1 MERRKFATSCLHVRW
16 EAEKQLRSRMVKK
29 MNRQARRMI
38 AVGMCL
44 LMFGS
49 MLGCA
54 GTNENK
60 VTEQTQSSETIGW
73 KKYAAE
79 QNPVTLNWYIN
90 YSWFTTDW
98 GKNMVSKQI
107 TKDTGVNINF
117 VTPAGNQEET
127 INALVA
133 SDSLPDI
140 VTLGWWETQI
150 NDMIKNKMVYA
161 LNELADQ
168 YDPYFYEVTDPT
180 VVNWYSDENGDIYG
194 YPNSAYT
201 PEAVETHSN
210 IGSNQ
215 TFLVRKDIYEAIGS
229 PDMTTQEGFE
239 AAVKKAVEM
248 FPEVDGKPLIPIGSH
263 IFEEN
268 GCNSFDNFLMNFLA
282 VPYEKDGKLY
292 DRHTDPEYLSWL
304 KFFRKLGEE
313 GYLSSDIFVDQ
324 RTQMNEKV
332 AEGRYFCMLYQRT
345 DIADQES
352 TLYEKNPDSIY
363 IAVDGPKNSKG
374 DDYVLPTNAING
386 WTLTLISK
394 NCKHPD
400 RAIAFLDYMMSEE
413 GQKMI
418 SLGVEG
424 EMYDWV
430 DGKAVL
436 KDEVKKLLTTD
447 RKKYDEVYGADDAY
461 WMLQNNVMQLD
472 WMPEKQY
479 PLNQMEEWT
488 YPYTRYLGEYEVT
501 KQDDSEMSR
510 INSRIDKLWGK
521 TLPRLLLAKSD
532 EEFDQLFETFV
543 EERETLGYSQLV
555 KEHQKT
561 MEENKKRLGM
571 E

>member
-1 MERRKFATSCLHVRW
+1 
-16 EAEKQLRSRMVKK
+16 MVKK

-90 YSWFTTDW
+90 YSWFPMDW

-140 VTLGWWETQI
+140 VTLGWWEPQI

-248 FPEVDGKPLIPIGSH
+248 YPEVDGKSLIPIGSH

-374 DDYVLPTNAING
+374 DDYVLPTNTING

-424 EMYDWV
+424 EMYDMV
-430 DGKAVL
+430 DEKAVL
-436 KDEVKKLLTTD
+436 KDDVRKLLTTD
-447 RKKYDEVYGADDAY
+447 RKKYDELYGADDAY

>member
-1 MERRKFATSCLHVRW
+1 
-16 EAEKQLRSRMVKK
+16 
-29 MNRQARRMI
+29 
-38 AVGMCL
+38 
-44 LMFGS
+44 MFGS

-90 YSWFTTDW
+90 YSWFPMDW

-140 VTLGWWETQI
+140 VTLGWWEPQI

-161 LNELADQ
+161 LNDLADQ

-461 WMLQNNVMQLD
+461 WMLQNNVMQLE

>member
-16 EAEKQLRSRMVKK
+16 EAEKQLRSQMVKK

-38 AVGMCL
+38 AAGMCL

-49 MLGCA
+49 ILGCA

-90 YSWFTTDW
+90 YSWFPMDW

-140 VTLGWWETQI
+140 VTLGWWEPQI

-543 EERETLGYSQLV
+543 EEREILGYSQLV

>member
-1 MERRKFATSCLHVRW
+1 
-16 EAEKQLRSRMVKK
+16 MVKK

-90 YSWFTTDW
+90 YSWFPMDW

-140 VTLGWWETQI
+140 VTLGWWEPQI

-248 FPEVDGKPLIPIGSH
+248 FPEVDGKSLIPIGSH

-374 DDYVLPTNAING
+374 DDYVLPTNTING

-424 EMYDWV
+424 EMYDMV
-430 DGKAVL
+430 DEKAVL
-436 KDEVKKLLTTD
+436 KDDVRKLLTTD
-447 RKKYDEVYGADDAY
+447 RKKYDELYGADDAY

>member
-16 EAEKQLRSRMVKK
+16 EAEKQLRSQMVKK

-44 LMFGS
+44 LLFGS

-90 YSWFTTDW
+90 YSWFTMDW

-140 VTLGWWETQI
+140 VTLGWWEPQI

>member
-1 MERRKFATSCLHVRW
+1 MERRKFAKSCLHVRW
-16 EAEKQLRSRMVKK
+16 EAEKQLRSQMVKK

-49 MLGCA
+49 ILGCA

-90 YSWFTTDW
+90 YSWFPMDW

-140 VTLGWWETQI
+140 VTLGWWEPQI

-488 YPYTRYLGEYEVT
+488 YPYTRYLGEYEIT

>member
-1 MERRKFATSCLHVRW
+1 M
-16 EAEKQLRSRMVKK
+16 RSRMVKK

-90 YSWFTTDW
+90 YSWFPMDW

-140 VTLGWWETQI
+140 VTLGWWEPQI

-248 FPEVDGKPLIPIGSH
+248 YPEVDGKSLIPIGSH

-374 DDYVLPTNAING
+374 DDYVLPTNTING

-424 EMYDWV
+424 EMYDMV
-430 DGKAVL
+430 DEKAVL
-436 KDEVKKLLTTD
+436 KDDVRKLLTTD

-510 INSRIDKLWGK
+510 INSRIDELWGK

>member
-1 MERRKFATSCLHVRW
+1 
-16 EAEKQLRSRMVKK
+16 MVKK

-38 AVGMCL
+38 AVEMCL

-49 MLGCA
+49 ILGCA

-90 YSWFTTDW
+90 YSWFPMDW

-140 VTLGWWETQI
+140 VTLGWWEPQI

-239 AAVKKAVEM
+239 EAVKKAVEM

-543 EERETLGYSQLV
+543 EEREILGYSQLV

>member
-16 EAEKQLRSRMVKK
+16 EAEKQLRSQMVKK

-49 MLGCA
+49 ILGCA

-73 KKYAAE
+73 KKYAAD

-90 YSWFTTDW
+90 YSWFPMDW

-140 VTLGWWETQI
+140 VTLGWWEPQI

>member
-16 EAEKQLRSRMVKK
+16 EAEKQLRSQMVKK

-38 AVGMCL
+38 AAGMCL

-49 MLGCA
+49 ILGCA

-90 YSWFTTDW
+90 YSWFTMDW

-140 VTLGWWETQI
+140 VTLGWWEPQI

-424 EMYDWV
+424 EMYGWV

>member
-1 MERRKFATSCLHVRW
+1 
-16 EAEKQLRSRMVKK
+16 MVKK

-90 YSWFTTDW
+90 YSWFPMDW

-140 VTLGWWETQI
+140 VTLGWWEPQI

-161 LNELADQ
+161 LNDLADE

-248 FPEVDGKPLIPIGSH
+248 YPEVDGKSLIPIGSH

-374 DDYVLPTNAING
+374 DDYVLPTNTING

>member
-1 MERRKFATSCLHVRW
+1 MERRKFAKSCLHVRW
-16 EAEKQLRSRMVKK
+16 EAEKQLRSQMVKK

-49 MLGCA
+49 ILGCA

-90 YSWFTTDW
+90 YSWFPMDW

-140 VTLGWWETQI
+140 VTLGWWEPQI

-161 LNELADQ
+161 LNELADH

-229 PDMTTQEGFE
+229 PDMTTQEGYE

-543 EERETLGYSQLV
+543 EEREILGYSQLV

>member
-1 MERRKFATSCLHVRW
+1 
-16 EAEKQLRSRMVKK
+16 MVKK

-90 YSWFTTDW
+90 YSWFPMDW

-140 VTLGWWETQI
+140 VTLGWWEPQI

-248 FPEVDGKPLIPIGSH
+248 YPEVDGKSLIPIGSH

-345 DIADQES
+345 DIADQERS
-352 TLYEKNPDSIY
+352 LYEKNPDSIY

-521 TLPRLLLAKSD
+521 TLPRLILAKSD
-532 EEFDQLFETFV
+532 EEFDQLFGTFV
-543 EERETLGYSQLV
+543 EERGTLGYSQLV

>member
-1 MERRKFATSCLHVRW
+1 MERRKFSTSCLHVRW
-16 EAEKQLRSRMVKK
+16 EAEKQLRSQMVKK

-49 MLGCA
+49 ILGCA

-90 YSWFTTDW
+90 YSWFTMDW

-140 VTLGWWETQI
+140 VTLGWWEPQI

>member
-1 MERRKFATSCLHVRW
+1 MERRKFAASCLHVRW
-16 EAEKQLRSRMVKK
+16 EAEKQLRSQMVKK

-90 YSWFTTDW
+90 YSWFPMDW

-117 VTPAGNQEET
+117 VTPAGDQEET

-140 VTLGWWETQI
+140 VTLGWWEPQI

-180 VVNWYSDENGDIYG
+180 IVNWYSDENGDIYG

-248 FPEVDGKPLIPIGSH
+248 FPEVDGKPLIPIGPH

-292 DRHTDPEYLSWL
+292 DRHTDPEHLSWL

>member
-90 YSWFTTDW
+90 YSWFPMDW

-140 VTLGWWETQI
+140 VTLGWWEPQI

-248 FPEVDGKPLIPIGSH
+248 FPEVDGKSLIPIGSH

-374 DDYVLPTNAING
+374 DDYVLPTNTING

-510 INSRIDKLWGK
+510 INSRIDELWGK

>member
-1 MERRKFATSCLHVRW
+1 MERRKFAASCLHVRW

-90 YSWFTTDW
+90 YSWFPMDW

-117 VTPAGNQEET
+117 VTPAGDQEET

-140 VTLGWWETQI
+140 VTLGWWEPQI

-180 VVNWYSDENGDIYG
+180 IVNWYSDENGDIYG

>member
-16 EAEKQLRSRMVKK
+16 EAEKQLRSQMVKK

-38 AVGMCL
+38 AAGMCL

-49 MLGCA
+49 ILGCA

-90 YSWFTTDW
+90 YSWFPMDW

-140 VTLGWWETQI
+140 VTLGWWEPQI

-248 FPEVDGKPLIPIGSH
+248 FPEVDGKSLIPIGSH

-352 TLYEKNPDSIY
+352 ALYEKNPDSIY

>member
-1 MERRKFATSCLHVRW
+1 MS
-16 EAEKQLRSRMVKK
+16 
-29 MNRQARRMI
+29 
-38 AVGMCL
+38 
-44 LMFGS
+44 GS

-90 YSWFTTDW
+90 YSWFPMDW

-140 VTLGWWETQI
+140 VTLGWWEPQI

-374 DDYVLPTNAING
+374 DDYALPTNAING

-479 PLNQMEEWT
+479 PLNQLEEWT

>member
-16 EAEKQLRSRMVKK
+16 EAEKQLRSQMVKK

-44 LMFGS
+44 LMSGS

-90 YSWFTTDW
+90 YSWFPMDW

-140 VTLGWWETQI
+140 VTLGWWEPQI

-394 NCKHPD
+394 NCRHPD

-436 KDEVKKLLTTD
+436 KDEVKKLLATD

>member
-1 MERRKFATSCLHVRW
+1 M
-16 EAEKQLRSRMVKK
+16 RSRMVKK

-90 YSWFTTDW
+90 YSWFPMDW

-140 VTLGWWETQI
+140 VTLGWWEPQI

-194 YPNSAYT
+194 YPNSAYM

-248 FPEVDGKPLIPIGSH
+248 YPEVDGKSLIPIGSH

-374 DDYVLPTNAING
+374 DDYVLPTNTING

-510 INSRIDKLWGK
+510 INSRIDELWGK

>member
-16 EAEKQLRSRMVKK
+16 EAEKQLRSQMVKK
-29 MNRQARRMI
+29 MDRQARRMI

-90 YSWFTTDW
+90 YSWFPMDW

-140 VTLGWWETQI
+140 VTLGWWEPQI

-461 WMLQNNVMQLD
+461 WMLQNNVMQLE

>member
-1 MERRKFATSCLHVRW
+1 
-16 EAEKQLRSRMVKK
+16 MVKK

-90 YSWFTTDW
+90 YSWFPMDW

-140 VTLGWWETQI
+140 VTLGWWEPQI

-248 FPEVDGKPLIPIGSH
+248 YPEVDGKSLIPIGSH

-374 DDYVLPTNAING
+374 DDYVLPTNTING

-510 INSRIDKLWGK
+510 INSRIDELWGK

>member
-16 EAEKQLRSRMVKK
+16 EAEKQLRSQMVKK

-44 LMFGS
+44 LMSGS
-49 MLGCA
+49 ILGCA

-90 YSWFTTDW
+90 YSWFPMDW

-140 VTLGWWETQI
+140 VTLGWWEPQI

-479 PLNQMEEWT
+479 PLNQLEEWT

>member
-16 EAEKQLRSRMVKK
+16 EAEKQLRSQMVKK
-29 MNRQARRMI
+29 MNRQAKRMI

-49 MLGCA
+49 ILGCA

-90 YSWFTTDW
+90 YSWFTMDW

-140 VTLGWWETQI
+140 VTLGWWEPQI

-424 EMYDWV
+424 EMYDMV
-430 DGKAVL
+430 DEKAVL
-436 KDEVKKLLTTD
+436 KDDVRKLLTTD

-543 EERETLGYSQLV
+543 EEREILGYSQLV

>member
-73 KKYAAE
+73 KRYAAE

-90 YSWFTTDW
+90 YSWFTMDW

-140 VTLGWWETQI
+140 VTLGWWEPQI

-161 LNELADQ
+161 LNDLADE

-180 VVNWYSDENGDIYG
+180 IVNWYSDENGDIYG

-239 AAVKKAVEM
+239 TAVKKAVEM

-424 EMYDWV
+424 EMYDMV
-430 DGKAVL
+430 DEKAVL
-436 KDEVKKLLTTD
+436 KDDVRKLLTTD

-488 YPYTRYLGEYEVT
+488 YPYTRYLGEYDVT
-501 KQDDSEMSR
+501 KQDDSETSR
-510 INSRIDKLWGK
+510 INSQIDKLWGK

>member
-16 EAEKQLRSRMVKK
+16 EAEKQLRSQMVKK

-49 MLGCA
+49 ILGCA

-73 KKYAAE
+73 KKYAAD

-90 YSWFTTDW
+90 YSWFPMDW

-140 VTLGWWETQI
+140 VTLGWWEPQI

-479 PLNQMEEWT
+479 PLNQLEEWT

-555 KEHQKT
+555 KDHQKT

>member
-16 EAEKQLRSRMVKK
+16 EAEKQLRSQMVKK
-29 MNRQARRMI
+29 MNRQAKRMI

-49 MLGCA
+49 ILGCA

-90 YSWFTTDW
+90 YSWFTMDW

-140 VTLGWWETQI
+140 VTLGWWEPQI

-394 NCKHPD
+394 NCRHPD

-436 KDEVKKLLTTD
+436 KDEVKKLLATD

>member
-1 MERRKFATSCLHVRW
+1 M
-16 EAEKQLRSRMVKK
+16 RSRMVKK

-90 YSWFTTDW
+90 YSWFPMDW

-140 VTLGWWETQI
+140 VTLGWWEPQI

-180 VVNWYSDENGDIYG
+180 IVNWYSDENGDIYG

-248 FPEVDGKPLIPIGSH
+248 YPEVDGKSLIPIGSH

-374 DDYVLPTNAING
+374 DDYVLPTNTING

-510 INSRIDKLWGK
+510 INSRIDELWGK

>member
-16 EAEKQLRSRMVKK
+16 EAEKQLRSQMVKK

-38 AVGMCL
+38 AAGMSL

-49 MLGCA
+49 ILGCA

-90 YSWFTTDW
+90 YSWFTMDW

-140 VTLGWWETQI
+140 VTLGWWEPQI

-424 EMYDWV
+424 EMYDMV
-430 DGKAVL
+430 DEKAVL
-436 KDEVKKLLTTD
+436 KDDVRKLLTTD

>member
-16 EAEKQLRSRMVKK
+16 EVEKQLRSQMVKK

-44 LMFGS
+44 LMSGS

-90 YSWFTTDW
+90 YSWFPMDW

-140 VTLGWWETQI
+140 VTLGWWEPQI

-488 YPYTRYLGEYEVT
+488 YPYSRYLGEYEVT

-543 EERETLGYSQLV
+543 EEREILGYSQLV

>member
-16 EAEKQLRSRMVKK
+16 EAEKQLRSQMVKK

-49 MLGCA
+49 ILGCA

-90 YSWFTTDW
+90 YSWFTMDW

-140 VTLGWWETQI
+140 VTLGWWEPQI

>member
-16 EAEKQLRSRMVKK
+16 EAEKQLRSQMVKK

-44 LMFGS
+44 LLFGS

-90 YSWFTTDW
+90 YSWFTMDW

-352 TLYEKNPDSIY
+352 MLYEKNPDSIY

>member
-1 MERRKFATSCLHVRW
+1 M
-16 EAEKQLRSRMVKK
+16 RSRMVKK

-90 YSWFTTDW
+90 YSWFPMDW

-140 VTLGWWETQI
+140 VTLGWWEPQI

-248 FPEVDGKPLIPIGSH
+248 YPEVDGKSLIPIGSH